1 MSPAHRLL
9 LKWSRLLHVYLTLFG
24 FVLLFFFAATG
35 LMLNHEDLFS
45 PAEPQRSTMNGLI
58 PAELLRE
65 PDRLGVVERLRKEFG
80 ARGEVD
86 GFEVEKE
93 LETIRVKFKAPSYF
107 AEAVIKTEEGEVE
120 ITHESRGVVGILL
133 DLHRGKTSGEAWSL
147 VIDGVSILFVFVSI
161 TGLILW
167 SSLRSRAQAGL
178 LVLILGAVST
188 LGVYF
193 VWVPR

>member
-147 VIDGVSILFVFVSI
+147 VIDGVSVLFVLISI

-167 SSLRSRAQAGL
+167 SSLRSRAQTGL
-178 LVLILGAVST
+178 LVLILGAAFT
-188 LGVYF
+188 LIVYF
-193 VWVPR
+193 LWVPR